1 MEWRKREKMGKGK
14 AMIAKRKEDEVKRC
28 ENRGSSRTREVSR
41 GIKKEGVEVRKGVG
55 REMRK
60 ERVRGK
66 EGGTEMKEEM
76 RREQ

>member
-60 ERVRGK
+60 ERGRDRN
-66 EGGTEMKEEM
+66 EGRNEEGAVM
-76 RREQ
+76 R